1 MARKKGEGNI
11 SYREDRN
18 VWVAR
23 LSWRDPET
31 KKLVSKRRF
40 GKDRAHAER
49 LLEELIREHRGADV
63 DQPAVTVTEPSLTT
77 FRQLA
82 RAYEDHKVTAPKYRG
97 DRKVSGM
104 RSERT
109 VRLRIKVLRDYFRDQ
124 LVSTIT
130 VAAVEKFR
138 NARLDTPTKNGTE
151 RTIAAVNRELEV
163 LRAILR
169 YARNEGI
176 IQASPFER
184 ASTPLISKADETKRT
199 RVLSPEEETRLLEAC
214 QQPRRKHLYPIVV
227 AALDTGARKG
237 ELLALRWS
245 DINALERRITLRAM
259 TTKTMQTRI
268 VPLSGRFLTALY
280 LMYGK
285 VEKGKDRG
293 GLPVNDAP
301 VFNLRKFQNGW
312 DAACEDAGIED
323 LRFHDLRATFATRLI
338 ARGMPLEEV
347 SKITG
352 HTQLSTLYAHYI
364 RNTSD
369 AVSRAT
375 RLLDNDDEYDE

>member
-1 MARKKGEGNI
+1 VSKPNDGYVFQRGSK
-11 SYREDRN
+11 
-18 VWVAR
+18 WVAR
-23 LSWRDPET
+23 VTFTDPA
-31 KKLVSKRRF
+31 SGKRREQWKT
-40 GKDRAHAER
+40 GRNEQHARE
-49 LLEELIREHRGADV
+49 LLAGMLASLESTKIAT
-63 DQPAVTVTEPSLTT
+63 ANPSANTGPL
-77 FRQLA
+77 FKEIAAQYSA
-82 RAYEDHKVTAPKYRG
+82 HKVKPAQYRN
-97 DRKVSGM
+97 DRKVAGM
-104 RSERT
+104 RSVRT
-109 VRLRIKVLRDYFRDQ
+109 VRLRISVLVDYFGDTP
-124 LVSTIT
+124 VAMIT
-130 VAAVEKFR
+130 PARIERFKLERLEK
-138 NARLDTPTKNGTE
+138 PTKNKTE
-151 RTIAAVNRELEV
+151 RSIASVNRELEV

-169 YARNEGI
+169 FARNEGI
-176 IQASPFER
+176 IPASPFER
-184 ASTPLISKADETKRT
+184 ASTPIISKADETKRT
-199 RVLSPEEETRLLEAC
+199 RVLSPNEETRLLEAC
-214 QQPRRKHLYPIVV
+214 KKPTRAHLYPIVV

-268 VPLSGRFLTALY
+268 VPLSGRFVVALY
-280 LMYGK
+280 QMYGK

-293 GLPVNDAP
+293 GLPVNDDL
-301 VFNLRKFQNGW
+301 VFNLKKFQNGW
-312 DAACEDAGIED
+312 DAACEDAKIDD

-375 RLLDNDDEYDE
+375 RLLDGDDDDDEYDE